1 MLPLAR
7 IGRHAFCRI
16 AMRHISASLYV
27 RRAGCARGERGV
39 AFEGPGR
46 WPDVFTRIRPYS
58 WAAATVALA
67 CFGTALVLRIIIGW
81 LGVDAPYLAFF
92 LAVLVTA
99 LLAGTPAAAAVTV
112 ASALVGSLIFG
123 PAVFGLHPTGIA
135 NTLTFIVASGLV
147 IIVARLY
154 RNAFERLSDKE
165 NQRDLL
171 VHELQHRGR
180 NTYAIVESIVRNTL
194 GPDSMK
200 ADAIAARVRA
210 VSSANDL
217 VNWTVS
223 NDRAVPLG
231 RLLDL
236 VFGANAERISVSG
249 PSIAL
254 SPTAIRTLSL
264 VFHELLTN
272 AMKYGALS
280 SPHGMIAISWTVA
293 GNEVRLHWI
302 ETGGPAISVPA
313 RSGFGTS
320 VITHSLAS
328 LSGTIDFDFVSSG
341 LQCTVGFNPNT

>member
-1 MLPLAR
+1 LASTLP
-7 IGRHAFCRI
+7 I
-16 AMRHISASLYV
+16 
-27 RRAGCARGERGV
+27 
-39 AFEGPGR
+39 
-46 WPDVFTRIRPYS
+46 
-58 WAAATVALA
+58 
-67 CFGTALVLRIIIGW
+67 W
-81 LGVDAPYLAFF
+81 LSFP
-92 LAVLVTA
+92 AVLVTA
-99 LLAGTPAAAAVTV
+99 LLAATPAASAVIV
-112 ASALVGSLIFG
+112 ASALVGSLIFV
-123 PAVFGLHPTGIA
+123 PSVFGLPQRNSTGIA
-135 NTLTFIVASGLV
+135 NTLAFIVASGLV
-147 IIVARLY
+147 VIVAQLY
-154 RNAFERLSDKE
+154 RTALEQLRDKE

-194 GPDSMK
+194 GPDSAK
-200 ADAIAARVRA
+200 ADVIAARVRA

-217 VNWTVS
+217 VNCTVS
-223 NDRAVPLG
+223 NDRAVPLR

-280 SPHGMIAISWTVA
+280 SQHGMIAISWTAA
-293 GNEVRLHWI
+293 GSEIRLHWI

-328 LSGTIDFDFVSSG
+328 LSGAIDFDFVSSG
-341 LQCTVGFNPNT
+341 LQCTIGFNPNA